1 MQPSSVEY
9 IHSSRSIYKR
19 AIFLIGAYLA
29 ISIRSAY
36 SICNSCSNAAM
47 AQSNFTD
54 AATFT
59 ATASQELA
67 DIATA
72 LNDELDSEEP
82 DFDLVENYW
91 LQATELNASLQ
102 QAEQLQA
109 QYGGQMVPN
118 CQSDPPCGQGV
129 PQDPVYPEDPP
140 GTEPPAS
147 NECAPYMYV

>member
-1 MQPSSVEY
+1 
-9 IHSSRSIYKR
+9 
-19 AIFLIGAYLA
+19 
-29 ISIRSAY
+29 
-36 SICNSCSNAAM
+36 M

-82 DFDLVENYW
+82 DFDLVETYW

-102 QAEQLQA
+102 QAEQIQA

-140 GTEPPAS
+140 ATEPPAS
-147 NECAPYMYV
+147 NECAPDMYV